1 LISLTHLVIP
11 SISRGTI
18 GINISNPNILY
29 ISQTIYT
36 VVAFGVSLLWLRH
49 NETPDTKIKTRNQIR
64 IIIYGAILALI
75 IGVIGGLS
83 KSSGGNLLSSL
94 AVTVFATI
102 TFFAIFRHG
111 LFDIQSFVMRAVG
124 YSFTLVIIGAIYVIP
139 GGLLLSHIL
148 HAPLHVNSIIFLSI
162 FTLVVAVLFEPLR
175 LRFNTITNRIFFRNY
190 YNSQDIL
197 DRLSELLVGSVNI
210 DNIKSGSTKI
220 LEDSMRPRFIRYL
233 LIAENNS
240 EDKIIINQLIKENFS
255 VILFDE
261 FEENSQDQVYN
272 VLKNNQIAVAVRLR
286 TTRDL
291 GFMCFGYKESGV
303 IYSQSDKQLL
313 NVVANEIAVSLQNAL
328 RFREIESFNITL
340 QQKIDAA
347 TKQLIVANSRLKE
360 LDNAK
365 DDFIGMASHQLRTPL
380 TLIRGYIKMVTIGD
394 VGKVNDKQKKFLIQ
408 AQDNAE
414 RMVDLVTELLNVSR
428 ITSGKFSIEAS
439 PVDLATLIN
448 DEIKHLSNMAMSR
461 KIDLTFHKPE
471 HFPLLMLDEEKTK
484 QVVINFIDNAIHYS
498 RPKGGKIDV
507 QLTAKN
513 DIELRVVDNGIGV
526 PEKEKENLFTKF
538 YRAKNAKDVR
548 PDGTGIGLYLAKV
561 VVTEEGGDLIFES
574 KEDVGSTFGFK
585 FKKDKIVSANIN
597 DK

>member
-1 LISLTHLVIP
+1 
-11 SISRGTI
+11 
-18 GINISNPNILY
+18 
-29 ISQTIYT
+29 
-36 VVAFGVSLLWLRH
+36 
-49 NETPDTKIKTRNQIR
+49 
-64 IIIYGAILALI
+64 
-75 IGVIGGLS
+75 
-83 KSSGGNLLSSL
+83 
-94 AVTVFATI
+94 
-102 TFFAIFRHG
+102 
-111 LFDIQSFVMRAVG
+111 
-124 YSFTLVIIGAIYVIP
+124 
-139 GGLLLSHIL
+139 L
-148 HAPLHVNSIIFLSI
+148 H
-162 FTLVVAVLFEPLR
+162 FEE
-175 LRFNTITNRIFFRNY
+175 ITN
-190 YNSQDIL
+190 
-197 DRLSELLVGSVNI
+197 
-210 DNIKSGSTKI
+210 
-220 LEDSMRPRFIRYL
+220 
-233 LIAENNS
+233 
-240 EDKIIINQLIKENFS
+240 
-255 VILFDE
+255 
-261 FEENSQDQVYN
+261 
-272 VLKNNQIAVAVRLR
+272 
-286 TTRDL
+286 
-291 GFMCFGYKESGV
+291 
-303 IYSQSDKQLL
+303 
-313 NVVANEIAVSLQNAL
+313 
-328 RFREIESFNITL
+328 FNRTL
-340 QQKIDAA
+340 QAKVDEA